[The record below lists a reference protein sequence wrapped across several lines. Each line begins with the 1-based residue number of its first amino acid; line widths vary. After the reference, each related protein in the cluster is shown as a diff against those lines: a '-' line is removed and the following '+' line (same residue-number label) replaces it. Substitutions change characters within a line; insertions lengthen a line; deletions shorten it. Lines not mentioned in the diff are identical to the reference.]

1 MATVGSDAYGYD
13 ANGNLT
19 TGGGRT
25 YTWNAENQPIQI
37 TSGTTTETYQY
48 DGDNAR
54 VKKTSTTGGVSVTTR
69 YVGAL
74 EIRSNGTTILTYDG
88 VAFRTIAGST
98 NVRTYIHG
106 DHLGSVSL
114 TTNTNGMASPLQT
127 FDPWGAVRSG
137 SSTSTEFNYTNQ
149 RKDAGTGL
157 LFYNERYYDPALGRF
172 LQADSMILTHECH
185 PNAVSICIGMLQ
197 SIIRWVLQGIR

>member
-54 VKKTSTTGGVSVTTR
+54 VKKTSATAGLVPTKISTR
-69 YVGAL
+69 
-74 EIRSNGTTILTYDG
+74 
-88 VAFRTIAGST
+88 AG
-98 NVRTYIHG
+98 
-106 DHLGSVSL
+106 
-114 TTNTNGMASPLQT
+114 
-127 FDPWGAVRSG
+127 
-137 SSTSTEFNYTNQ
+137 
-149 RKDAGTGL
+149 
-157 LFYNERYYDPALGRF
+157 
-172 LQADSMILTHECH
+172 
-185 PNAVSICIGMLQ
+185 
-197 SIIRWVLQGIR
+197 